1 MAGVNMMIDENV
13 SCPTTSVLHSATV
26 GTAVLLLPPNHVA
39 RGTCLLWWSALVVA
53 ALGGDKPVWVQ
64 STLWPSQ

>member
-13 SCPTTSVLHSATV
+13 SCPTTVYY
-26 GTAVLLLPPNHVA
+26 GPRWAVLCFFFHPTTVA

-53 ALGGDKPVWVQ
+53 ALGGDKPEWVQ
-64 STLWPSQ
+64 SALWPSQ